1 MPSIMTAL
9 TFEGIRRAKVR
20 VTTEI
25 KSLYLTLRNLFEPE
39 SNWLIKQIKI
49 RKYLSFYD
57 LPSLFDT

>member
-25 KSLYLTLRNLFEPE
+25 KSLCSHFTLRYETYLNL
-39 SNWLIKQIKI
+39 SLIG
-49 RKYLSFYD
+49 
-57 LPSLFDT
+57 